1 MSSAPPEAGQWQRI
15 APYLDQAL
23 DLQPP
28 ERERWLTDLRATE
41 PEIAAAVGQLLAEH
55 ADLQERGFLATAAV
69 DPARH
74 ALLKRAA
81 GVGQQV
87 GAYRLIREIGRGG
100 MSSVWLAER
109 CDGQLQRDV
118 ALKLPFQGPRQAE
131 FAERF
136 KRERDILATL
146 THPNIARLYDAG
158 VSAAGQPYLA
168 MEHVDGKSLTEYC
181 DDERLS
187 IRERLRLFLQVLG
200 AVEFAHSQLVLH
212 RDLKPSNILV
222 TKQARIVLLD
232 FGIAK
237 LLSPDSPG
245 SASMPPSPTVDSPTT
260 PTPTTPIPITQ
271 WAEGPLTPDYA
282 SPEQLGGQPVGT
294 ASDIYSLGVLLH
306 ELLVGSRVFSMG
318 RVSRRQ
324 LEEAILTRDP
334 QRPSQIAMTAAVATA
349 RGTTPRRLA
358 QSLKGDLDTI
368 VLKALR
374 KAPAERYLSVGAFAQ
389 DIGNFLASL
398 PVSARP
404 DSGWYR
410 TRRFIARHKG
420 QVSAAAI
427 VVLALASGFGTTVSQ
442 WRRAEKH
449 RLRAVE
455 MLANSEATLDFMS
468 AVLRDGVRNDETLTI
483 DELYARSEA
492 IAEQLGRSDPR
503 TGAVAS
509 DFVAR
514 YYIDQDQFDRADKLL
529 ARAIDSLPENLPAR
543 SALICDRAY
552 ARSQLGHA
560 EQAAVTIER
569 EIAKYEPDDPALSAC
584 LAQRAG
590 LANDLNEGQRALEYS
605 LQALRHFAATGQQS
619 LREKSNLLV
628 NVAAAYSVKG
638 MPDHALDYYRQAF
651 DLLERLGRADSL
663 DASALLSN
671 WGVGLFAAGNPLQAL
686 DLLQRSIA
694 IDQRRSLTG
703 EHAQYTN
710 SNLGSVLRALGRYAE
725 ADAAYDVALSVEP
738 NPQAKVYAIVGKA
751 RVAALQ
757 GQLDHAQQLLDE
769 AGAIMRDS
777 HVDSGTSGALA
788 FTFVQGQIWA
798 GQERFADAVSA
809 FTRVLDSY
817 TKLDCC
823 IGPRGQALLARSS
836 ALAAEHQLD
845 AAARDARDA
854 IKFAQEAQGQLPSSS
869 VTGQAWLAL
878 ARVEQARG
886 HADEARRDYTL
897 AARNLVETLGA
908 QHPDTVRA
916 TKGMSDT

>member
-1 MSSAPPEAGQWQRI
+1 MRSAPPEAGQWQRI

-23 DLQPP
+23 DLELEQ
-28 ERERWLTDLRATE
+28 RERWLTDLTVTE
-41 PEIAAAVGQLLAEH
+41 PEIAAAVRLLLQEH
-55 ADLQERGFLATAAV
+55 ADLQQRSFLSSPSV
-69 DPARH
+69 DPVRH
-74 ALLKRAA
+74 ALLKRAG
-81 GVGQQV
+81 GVGEHV
-87 GAYRLIREIGRGG
+87 GAYTLIREIGRGG

-109 CDGQLQRDV
+109 SDGQLQRDV

-168 MEHVDGKSLTEYC
+168 MEHVDGKSLTLYC

-187 IRERLRLFLQVLG
+187 IRERLRLFLQVLA

-222 TKQARIVLLD
+222 TRQARVVLLD

-237 LLSPDSPG
+237 LLSSDAPHST
-245 SASMPPSPTVDSPTT
+245 S
-260 PTPTTPIPITQ
+260 PITQ
-271 WAEGPLTPDYA
+271 FPEGPLTPDYA
-282 SPEQLGGQPVGT
+282 SPEQLGAQSVGT
-294 ASDIYSLGVLLH
+294 ASDIYSLGVVLH

-318 RVSRRQ
+318 RASRRQ

-334 QRPSQIAMTAAVATA
+334 ARPSQLVRTEVVAAA
-349 RGTTPRRLA
+349 RRTTPRRLA
-358 QSLKGDLDTI
+358 QTLKGDLDTI
-368 VLKALR
+368 VLKAL
-374 KAPAERYLSVGAFAQ
+374 KKTPGERYLSVSAFAQ
-389 DIGNFLASL
+389 DIANFLESL

-410 TRRFIARHKG
+410 TRRFVVRHKA

-427 VVLALASGFGTTVSQ
+427 VVLALAVGFGATVWQ
-442 WRRAEKH
+442 WQRAETH
-449 RLRAVE
+449 RARAVE
-455 MLANSEATLDFMS
+455 MLANSEATLDFMT
-468 AVLRDGVRNDETLTI
+468 AVLRDGVRNDESLTI
-483 DELYARSEA
+483 DDLYARSEA

-503 TGAVAS
+503 TRAVAS
-509 DFVAR
+509 DFVGKW
-514 YYIDQDQFDRADKLL
+514 YIDHDQFDRADQVLT
-529 ARAIDSLPENLPAR
+529 RAIDSLPESLPAR

-560 EQAAVTIER
+560 EEAAATIDR
-569 EIAKYEPDDPALSAC
+569 EVARYAPDDPALSAC

-590 LANDLNEGQRALEYS
+590 LANDLNEGQRGLEYS
-605 LQALRHFAATGQQS
+605 LQALQHFEATGRQS
-619 LREKSNLLV
+619 LREKSTLLM

-638 MPDHALDYYRQAF
+638 VPDRALEYYQLAF

-671 WGVGLFAAGNPLQAL
+671 WGVGLFAAGNPLRARAL
-686 DLLQRSIA
+686 LERSIA

-710 SNLGSVLRALGRYAE
+710 SNLGSVLRALGRYSE
-725 ADAAYDVALSVEP
+725 ADAAYDVALSVLP

-751 RVAALQ
+751 RVAVLQ
-757 GQLDHAQQLLDE
+757 GQLDRAQQLLDE
-769 AGAIMRDS
+769 AGVIMRDS
-777 HVDSGTSGALA
+777 HVDAGTSGALA
-788 FTFVQGQIWA
+788 FTLVQGQIWA
-798 GQERFADAVSA
+798 GRGRVADAVAA

-823 IGPRGQALLARSS
+823 TGPRGQALIVRS
-836 ALAAEHQLD
+836 AAFAADHKLD
-845 AAARDARDA
+845 AAARDANDA
-854 IKFAQEAQGQLPSSS
+854 IKFAQQAQGQLPTSS

-878 ARVEQARG
+878 ARVEQAQG
-886 HADEARRDYTL
+886 HPEEARSAYAL
-897 AARNLVETLGA
+897 AARNLHETLGDE
-908 QHPDTVRA
+908 HPDTVRA
-916 TKGMSDT
+916 RKGMSDT

>member
-1 MSSAPPEAGQWQRI
+1 MSSAPPEPGQWQRI

-23 DLQPP
+23 DLQPAA
-28 ERERWLTDLRATE
+28 RERWLTDLTATE
-41 PEIAAAVGQLLAEH
+41 PEIVAAVRQLLAEH
-55 ADLQERGFLATAAV
+55 ADLQARGFLANAAV

-81 GVGQQV
+81 GVGEQV

-109 CDGQLQRDV
+109 WDGQLQRDV

-131 FAERF
+131 FVERF

-168 MEHVDGKSLTEYC
+168 MEHVDGKSLTAYC

-222 TKQARIVLLD
+222 TRQARIVLLD

-237 LLSPDSPG
+237 LLSADAPNTDS
-245 SASMPPSPTVDSPTT
+245 
-260 PTPTTPIPITQ
+260 ITR

-282 SPEQLGGQPVGT
+282 SPEQLGGHPVGT

-306 ELLVGSRVFSMG
+306 ELLVGSRAFSMA

-334 QRPSQIAMTAAVATA
+334 QRPSQLVTTEAVAAA
-349 RGTTPRRLA
+349 RRTTPRRLA

-368 VLKALR
+368 VLKALK

-389 DIGNFLASL
+389 DIANFLESL

-404 DSGWYR
+404 DSRWYR
-410 TRRFIARHKG
+410 SRRFIVRHKV
-420 QVSAAAI
+420 QVGAATI
-427 VVLALASGFGTTVSQ
+427 VVLALAIGFGTTVSQ

-449 RLRAVE
+449 RARAVE

-492 IAEQLGRSDPR
+492 IAEQLGRSDAR

-509 DFVAR
+509 DFVGK

-529 ARAIDSLPENLPAR
+529 TRAIDSLPENLPAR

-569 EIAKYEPDDPALSAC
+569 EIAKFSPDDPALSAC
-584 LAQRAG
+584 LAQRAA
-590 LANDLNEGQRALEYS
+590 LANDLNEGQRALDFS
-605 LQALRHFAATGQQS
+605 LQALQHFEATGQQS
-619 LREKSNLLV
+619 LREKSSLLM

-638 MPDHALDYYRQAF
+638 MPDRSLDYYRQAF

-663 DASALLSN
+663 DASGLLSN

-694 IDQRRSLTG
+694 IDQRRSLAG

-710 SNLGSVLRALGRYAE
+710 SNLGSVLRALGRYSE
-725 ADAAYDVALSVEP
+725 ADAAYDVALSVQP

-751 RVAALQ
+751 RVAVLQ
-757 GQLDHAQQLLDE
+757 GRLDHAQQLLDE
-769 AGAIMRDS
+769 AGLIMRDN
-777 HVDSGTSGALA
+777 HVDAGTSGALA
-788 FTFVQGQIWA
+788 LTLVQGQIWA
-798 GQERFADAVSA
+798 GQERPADAVTA

-823 IGPRGQALLARSS
+823 TGPRGQALIARSR
-836 ALAAEHQLD
+836 ALAAEHQLE
-845 AAARDARDA
+845 AAARDAKDA
-854 IKFAQEAQGQLPSSS
+854 IKFAQLAQGQLPSSS

-878 ARVEQARG
+878 AQAEQAQG
-886 HADEARRDYTL
+886 HGDEARRDYSI
-897 AARNLVETLGA
+897 AARNLVETLGP
-908 QHPDTVRA
+908 QHPDTVLAR
-916 TKGMSDT
+916 KGMSDT

>member
-1 MSSAPPEAGQWQRI
+1 MRSAPPEAGQWQRI

-23 DLQPP
+23 DLELEQ
-28 ERERWLTDLRATE
+28 RERWLTDLTVTE
-41 PEIAAAVGQLLAEH
+41 PEIAAAVRLLLQEH
-55 ADLQERGFLATAAV
+55 ADLQQRSFLSSPSV
-69 DPARH
+69 DPVRH
-74 ALLKRAA
+74 ALLKRAG
-81 GVGQQV
+81 GVGEHV
-87 GAYRLIREIGRGG
+87 GAYTLIREIGRGG

-109 CDGQLQRDV
+109 SDGQLQRDV

-168 MEHVDGKSLTEYC
+168 MEHVDGKSLTLYC

-187 IRERLRLFLQVLG
+187 IRERLRLFLQVLA

-222 TKQARIVLLD
+222 TRQARVVLLD

-237 LLSPDSPG
+237 LLSSDAPHST
-245 SASMPPSPTVDSPTT
+245 S
-260 PTPTTPIPITQ
+260 PITQ
-271 WAEGPLTPDYA
+271 FPEGPLTPDYA
-282 SPEQLGGQPVGT
+282 SPEQLGAQSVGT
-294 ASDIYSLGVLLH
+294 ASDIYSLGVVLH

-318 RVSRRQ
+318 RASRRQ

-334 QRPSQIAMTAAVATA
+334 ARPSQLVRTEVVAAA
-349 RGTTPRRLA
+349 RRTTPRRLA
-358 QSLKGDLDTI
+358 QTLKGDLDTI
-368 VLKALR
+368 VLKAL
-374 KAPAERYLSVGAFAQ
+374 KKTPGERYLSVSAFAQ
-389 DIGNFLASL
+389 DIANFLESL

-410 TRRFIARHKG
+410 TRRFVVRHKA

-427 VVLALASGFGTTVSQ
+427 VVLALAVGFGATVWQ
-442 WRRAEKH
+442 WQRAETH
-449 RLRAVE
+449 RARAVE
-455 MLANSEATLDFMS
+455 MLANSEATLDFMT
-468 AVLRDGVRNDETLTI
+468 AVLRDGVRNDESLTI
-483 DELYARSEA
+483 DDLYARSEA

-503 TGAVAS
+503 TRAVAS
-509 DFVAR
+509 DFVGKW
-514 YYIDQDQFDRADKLL
+514 YIDHDQFDRADQVLT
-529 ARAIDSLPENLPAR
+529 RAIDSLPESLPAR

-560 EQAAVTIER
+560 EEAAATIDR
-569 EIAKYEPDDPALSAC
+569 EVARYAPDDPALSAC

-590 LANDLNEGQRALEYS
+590 LANDLNEGQRGLEYS
-605 LQALRHFAATGQQS
+605 LQALQHFEATGRQS
-619 LREKSNLLV
+619 LREKSTLLM

-638 MPDHALDYYRQAF
+638 VPDRALEYYQLAF

-671 WGVGLFAAGNPLQAL
+671 WGVGLFAAGNPLRARAL
-686 DLLQRSIA
+686 LERSIA

-710 SNLGSVLRALGRYAE
+710 SNLGSVLRALGRYSE
-725 ADAAYDVALSVEP
+725 ADAAYDVALSVLP

-751 RVAALQ
+751 RVAVLQ
-757 GQLDHAQQLLDE
+757 GQLDRAQQLLDE
-769 AGAIMRDS
+769 AGVIMRDS
-777 HVDSGTSGALA
+777 HVDAGTSGALA
-788 FTFVQGQIWA
+788 FTLVQGQIWA
-798 GQERFADAVSA
+798 GRGRVADAVAA

-823 IGPRGQALLARSS
+823 TGPRGQALIVRS
-836 ALAAEHQLD
+836 AAFAADHKLD
-845 AAARDARDA
+845 AAARDANDA
-854 IKFAQEAQGQLPSSS
+854 IKFAQQAQGQLPTSS

-878 ARVEQARG
+878 ARVEQAQG
-886 HADEARRDYTL
+886 HPEEARRAYAL
-897 AARNLVETLGA
+897 AARNLHETLGDE
-908 QHPDTVRA
+908 HPDTVRA
-916 TKGMSDT
+916 RKGMSDT

>member
-23 DLQPP
+23 DLQP
-28 ERERWLTDLRATE
+28 EQREHWLNDLTATDS
-41 PEIAAAVGQLLAEH
+41 EIAAAVRQLLAEH
-55 ADLQERGFLATAAV
+55 ADLQARGFLANAAI

-109 CDGQLQRDV
+109 WDGQLQREV

-158 VSAAGQPYLA
+158 VSTAGQPYLA
-168 MEHVDGKSLTEYC
+168 MEHVDGKSFTAYC

-222 TKQARIVLLD
+222 TRQAHVVLLD

-237 LLSPDSPG
+237 LLSPDAPNTG
-245 SASMPPSPTVDSPTT
+245 S
-260 PTPTTPIPITQ
+260 ITQ
-271 WAEGPLTPDYA
+271 FAEGPLTPDYA
-282 SPEQLGGQPVGT
+282 SPEQLGGQSVGT

-306 ELLVGSRVFSMG
+306 ELLVGSRAFSMG

-334 QRPSQIAMTAAVATA
+334 QRLSQLATTEAVAAA
-349 RGTTPRRLA
+349 RRTTPRRLA

-368 VLKALR
+368 VLKAL
-374 KAPAERYLSVGAFAQ
+374 KKVPAERYLSVGAFAQ
-389 DIGNFLASL
+389 DIQNFLASL

-410 TRRFIARHKG
+410 TRRFIARHKA

-427 VVLALASGFGTTVSQ
+427 VVLALAIGFGTTVSQ
-442 WRRAEKH
+442 WRRAEMH
-449 RLRAVE
+449 RARAVE

-492 IAEQLGRSDPR
+492 IAEQLGRSDSR

-509 DFVAR
+509 DFVAK
-514 YYIDQDQFDRADKLL
+514 YYMDQDQFDRADQLL
-529 ARAIDSLPENLPAR
+529 THAIDSLPANLPAR
-543 SALICDRAY
+543 SALVCDRAY

-560 EQAAVTIER
+560 EQAAVIEQ
-569 EIAKYEPDDPALSAC
+569 EIAKYSPDDPVVSEC
-584 LAQRAG
+584 FAQRAS
-590 LANDLNEGQRALEYS
+590 LANDLNEGQRAVDFS
-605 LQALRHFAATGQQS
+605 LRALQHFEATGQQS
-619 LREKSNLLV
+619 LREKSSLLM

-638 MPDHALDYYRQAF
+638 VPDRSLDYYRQAF
-651 DLLERLGRADSL
+651 DLLERQGRADSL
-663 DASALLSN
+663 DASGLLSN

-686 DLLQRSIA
+686 DLLQRSNA
-694 IDQRRSLTG
+694 IDQRRSLAG

-710 SNLGSVLRALGRYAE
+710 SNLGSVLRALGRYTE
-725 ADAAYDVALSVEP
+725 ADAAYDVALSVDP
-738 NPQAKVYAIVGKA
+738 NPQAKVFAIVGKA
-751 RVAALQ
+751 RVAVLR
-757 GQLDHAQQLLDE
+757 GELDRAQQLLDD
-769 AGAIMRDS
+769 ASVTMRES
-777 HVDSGTSGALA
+777 HVDAGTSGALA
-788 FTFVQGQIWA
+788 FTLVQGQIWA
-798 GQERFADAVSA
+798 GQDRLADAVAA

-823 IGPRGQALLARSS
+823 TGPRGQALTARSR
-836 ALAAEHQLD
+836 ALAAEQQLD
-845 AAARDARDA
+845 AAARDAREA
-854 IKFAQEAQGQLPSSS
+854 IKFAQLAQGQLPSSS

-878 ARVEQARG
+878 AQAEQAQG
-886 HADEARRDYTL
+886 HADEAHRDYAV
-897 AARNLVETLGA
+897 AARNLGETLGA
-908 QHPDTVRA
+908 EHPDTVRA
-916 TKGMSDT
+916 RKGMSDT

>member
-23 DLQPP
+23 DLEPA
-28 ERERWLTDLRATE
+28 ERERWLTDLTATE
-41 PEIAAAVGQLLAEH
+41 PDIAVAVRQLLSEH
-55 ADLQERGFLATAAV
+55 ADLQDRGFLANAAI

-81 GVGQQV
+81 GVGEQV
-87 GAYRLIREIGRGG
+87 GAYRLLREIGRGG

-109 CDGQLQRDV
+109 WDGQLQREV

-168 MEHVDGKSLTEYC
+168 MEHVDGKSLTAYC

-222 TKQARIVLLD
+222 TRHARIVLLD

-237 LLSPDSPG
+237 LLSPAAPDTG
-245 SASMPPSPTVDSPTT
+245 AVTPS
-260 PTPTTPIPITQ
+260 PITQ

-282 SPEQLGGQPVGT
+282 SPEQLGGQSVGT

-306 ELLVGSRVFSMG
+306 ELLVGARAFSMG
-318 RVSRRQ
+318 RVSRRE

-334 QRPSQIAMTAAVATA
+334 QRPSQLATTEAVAAA
-349 RGTTPRRLA
+349 RRTTPRRLA

-368 VLKALR
+368 VLKAL
-374 KAPAERYLSVGAFAQ
+374 KKVPAERYLSVGAFAQ

-410 TRRFIARHKG
+410 TRRFIVRHKAR
-420 QVSAAAI
+420 VSAAAI
-427 VVLALASGFGTTVSQ
+427 VVLALAVGFGSAVSQ

-449 RLRAVE
+449 RARAVE

-468 AVLRDGVRNDETLTI
+468 AVFRDGVRNDETLTI

-492 IAEQLGRSDPR
+492 IAEQLGTSDPR

-509 DFVAR
+509 DFVGKW
-514 YYIDQDQFDRADKLL
+514 YINHDQFDRADKLL
-529 ARAIDSLPENLPAR
+529 TRAIDSLPQELPGR

-552 ARSQLGHA
+552 ARSQLGHTEEA
-560 EQAAVTIER
+560 TATIDR
-569 EIAKYEPDDPALSAC
+569 EIAKYAPDDPALSAC
-584 LAQRAG
+584 LEQRAG
-590 LANDLNEGQRALEYS
+590 LATDLNDGSRGLQYS
-605 LQALRHFAATGQQS
+605 LDALQHFEATGQQS
-619 LREKSNLLV
+619 LRQKSTLLMM
-628 NVAAAYSVKG
+628 VAGAYSVKG
-638 MPDHALDYYRQAF
+638 MPDRSIEYYQHAF
-651 DLLERLGRADSL
+651 ELLERLGGADSV

-671 WGVGLFAAGNPLQAL
+671 WGVALFAAGNPLRAR
-686 DLLQRSIA
+686 DLLERSIA

-710 SNLGSVLRALGRYAE
+710 SNLGSVLRALGRYTE
-725 ADAAYDVALSVEP
+725 ADAAYEVALSVDP

-751 RVAALQ
+751 RVAVLQ
-757 GQLDHAQQLLDE
+757 GQLDRAQQLLDD
-769 AGAIMRDS
+769 ASVTMRET

-788 FTFVQGQIWA
+788 FTLVQGQVWA
-798 GQERFADAVSA
+798 GQGRAADAVAA

-823 IGPRGQALLARSS
+823 TGPRGQALIARSS
-836 ALAAEHQLD
+836 ALASERQLD
-845 AAARDARDA
+845 AAARDAREA
-854 IKFAQEAQGQLPSSS
+854 IKFAQQAQGQLPSSS

-878 ARVEQARG
+878 AQVEQAQG
-886 HADEARRDYTL
+886 HAAEARREFTL
-897 AARNLVETLGA
+897 AARNLSETLGA

-916 TKGMSDT
+916 RKGMSDT